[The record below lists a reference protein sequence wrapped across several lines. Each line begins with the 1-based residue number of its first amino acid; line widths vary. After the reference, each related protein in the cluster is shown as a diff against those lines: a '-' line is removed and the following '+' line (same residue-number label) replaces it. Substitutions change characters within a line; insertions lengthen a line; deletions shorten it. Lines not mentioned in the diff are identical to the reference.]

1 VLHLHLASL
10 DLHLLLGAALG
21 YLLLRKMNVLLDL
34 AGENLRCDLLVAV
47 FVFVAS
53 YLFNWLQCRKIIR

>member
-1 VLHLHLASL
+1 MLHLRFVVL
-10 DLHLLLGAALG
+10 DLHLLLVADRG

-34 AGENLRCDLLVAV
+34 ADENRRCDSVVAV

-53 YLFNWLQCRKIIR
+53 